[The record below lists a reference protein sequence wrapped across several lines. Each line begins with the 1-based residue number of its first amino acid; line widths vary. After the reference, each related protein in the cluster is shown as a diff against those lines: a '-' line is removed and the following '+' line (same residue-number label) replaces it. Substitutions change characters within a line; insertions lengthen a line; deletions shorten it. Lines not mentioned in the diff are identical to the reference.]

1 MTVLKIRQIDF
12 HETSSLIGTRD
23 TPVAKTKLDLDRHNK
38 IDSPTRN
45 VNPDA
50 SLQKQPP
57 RGVLKKRCSEN
68 MQHIYRRTLMPKCD
82 LQSNFIEITLRHG
95 CSLVYLLHIFRT
107 PFTKNPSGWLLL
119 RQEFST

>member
-1 MTVLKIRQIDF
+1 MTVLKIRQTDF
-12 HETSSLIGTRD
+12 YETSSLIGTQD

-38 IDSPTRN
+38 IDSPTTN
-45 VNPDA
+45 VNLDA

-95 CSLVYLLHIFRT
+95 CSPAYLLHIFRT
-107 PFTKNPSGWLLL
+107 PFTKNTSGRVDKIFDFL
-119 RQEFST
+119 